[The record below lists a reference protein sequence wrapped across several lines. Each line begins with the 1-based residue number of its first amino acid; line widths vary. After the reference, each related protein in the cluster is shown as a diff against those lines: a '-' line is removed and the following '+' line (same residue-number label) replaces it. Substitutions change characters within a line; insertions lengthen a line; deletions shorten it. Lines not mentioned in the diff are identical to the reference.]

1 MKIKLQ
7 LLSRRVALV
16 RLFAAVFL
24 VVPGFVLADA
34 PAQLP
39 VRVACV
45 GDSITYGAGIK
56 DRKND
61 SYPACLGRWLG
72 SGYDVRNFG
81 RSGATLLA
89 KGDLP
94 YIKQPQY
101 TNALAFKP
109 DIIVIILGTNDSKHP
124 GTGNAATNNFA
135 NNWQYKADYVPDY
148 EALITAFRE
157 ANPAAKIWVCCPPP
171 SFPGRWGISDETIR
185 DEITPLVYQVAAQ
198 TNVKVINL
206 YSALS
211 GRKEMFPDTV
221 HPNPTG
227 AKFMAGVIYKGI
239 IGKAPPATTL

>member
-1 MKIKLQ
+1 MRTKLP
-7 LLSRRVALV
+7 LLSRRAILV
-16 RLFAAVFL
+16 RIIAAVFL
-24 VVPGFVLADA
+24 LIPGFLLADA
-34 PAQLP
+34 PVPQP

-45 GDSITYGAGIK
+45 GDSITYGVGIK

-61 SYPACLGRWLG
+61 SYPVCLGRWLG

-94 YIKQPQY
+94 YIKQKQY
-101 TNALAFKP
+101 TDALAFKA
-109 DIIVIILGTNDSKHP
+109 DIVVIILGTNDSKHP
-124 GTGNAATNNFA
+124 GAGSAATNNFA

-148 EALITAFRE
+148 EALIKAFRE

-171 SFPGRWGISDETIR
+171 SFPGQWGINDETIR
-185 DEITPLVYQVAAQ
+185 DEIVPLVYQVAAQ
-198 TNVKVINL
+198 TGVKVINL

-211 GRKEMFPDTV
+211 GQKEMFPDTV
-221 HPNPTG
+221 HPNAVG

-239 IGKAPPATTL
+239 IGKSPPAMTP